1 MKYISPIGLSF
12 ILGYNI
18 IEEFI
23 NPYGFEKHGYSAIVF
38 CIIPI
43 TFVFV
48 IVVMAI
54 IPCGTFSMEDV
65 RGTIR
70 RFKDRF
76 KEKPEPTSM
85 SIEEMNGKEE
95 DGTEKKSMENDH
107 FEDPSVHFD
116 GIHEEYEKRIRE
128 SVPKLEE

>member
-1 MKYISPIGLSF
+1 MKYITPIGLSF

-43 TFVFV
+43 TFILV
-48 IVVMAI
+48 IIVMAI

-65 RGTIR
+65 RGSIR
-70 RFKDRF
+70 KFKDRF
-76 KEKPEPTSM
+76 KEKPEPPSM
-85 SIEEMNGKEE
+85 SIEEMTGKEE
-95 DGTEKKSMENDH
+95 ENEKKSTDH
-107 FEDPSVHFD
+107 FDDPSVHFD

-128 SVPKLEE
+128 SIPKIEE